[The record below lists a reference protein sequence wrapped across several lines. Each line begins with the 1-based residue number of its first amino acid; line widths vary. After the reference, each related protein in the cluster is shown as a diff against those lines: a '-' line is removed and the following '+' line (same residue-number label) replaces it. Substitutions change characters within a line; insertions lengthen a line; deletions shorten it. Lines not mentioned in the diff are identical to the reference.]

1 MTSAYPTASESR
13 AALVALFEATR
24 EVIGGTSWEVH
35 ASDYGLCYLPDG
47 SEGAE
52 YMRQEATHATFEPL
66 TVANEIAALWES
78 EGYHG
83 VTVEPLPEGTGYEV
97 RYPKDADRV
106 FFEAD
111 ITGFAAVFFMS
122 GPCIP
127 GDADEFAL
135 DLLE

>member
-1 MTSAYPTASESR
+1 MTSAYPTADEAR
-13 AALVALFEATR
+13 EKVVTLFEATR
-24 EVIGGTSWEVH
+24 KVIGGTDWRVH
-35 ASDYGLCYLPDG
+35 GRGFGLCYLPDG

-52 YMRQEATHATFEPL
+52 YEQQEATNATFEPL

-97 RYPKDADRV
+97 RYPRDADRV

-111 ITGFAAVFFMS
+111 ITGFAAVYYMS

-127 GDADEFAL
+127 GDFSEL
-135 DLLE
+135 SHSLVR